1 MKQWL
6 DHLNSTV
13 LTMACLRFI
22 SSFIEFIAAI
32 LIVTNNDVKKA
43 LMINGMLALVGPI
56 VMVSSFTIGLVSVAD
71 QLSFGK
77 LIMIVVGVLFILIG
91 VFK

>member
-6 DHLNSTV
+6 DHLNGTV

-56 VMVSSFTIGLVSVAD
+56 VMVSSFTIRFSVRSRSIIFWEINHDCSRSA
-71 QLSFGK
+71 LHFNRC
-77 LIMIVVGVLFILIG
+77 F
-91 VFK
+91 

>member
-1 MKQWL
+1 MKNWF
-6 DHLNSTV
+6 DHINGTV
-13 LTMACLRFI
+13 LTMACLRFV

-32 LIVTNNDVKKA
+32 LIFTNNDVKKA

-56 VMVSSFTIGLVSVAD
+56 VMITSFSLGLVSVAD

-77 LIMIVVGVLFILIG
+77 LVLIGTGVLLILIG

>member
-1 MKQWL
+1 MKHWF
-6 DHLNSTV
+6 DHINGTV
-13 LTMACLRFI
+13 LTMACLRFV

-32 LIVTNNDVKKA
+32 LIFTNNDVKKA

-56 VMVSSFTIGLVSVAD
+56 VMVSSFSIGLVSIAD

-77 LIMIVVGVLFILIG
+77 LILIVIGVVFILIG

>member
-1 MKQWL
+1 
-6 DHLNSTV
+6 
-13 LTMACLRFI
+13 
-22 SSFIEFIAAI
+22 
-32 LIVTNNDVKKA
+32 
-43 LMINGMLALVGPI
+43 MINGMLALVGPI

-77 LIMIVVGVLFILIG
+77 LIMIVIGVLFILIG